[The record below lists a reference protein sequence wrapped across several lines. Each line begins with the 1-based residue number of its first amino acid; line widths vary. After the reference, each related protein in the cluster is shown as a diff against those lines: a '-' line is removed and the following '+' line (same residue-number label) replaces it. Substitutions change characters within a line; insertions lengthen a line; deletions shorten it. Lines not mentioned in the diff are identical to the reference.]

1 MKAWTRTRIL
11 VAGIV
16 LLGAT
21 NAIVLAGAA
30 YNRSGDPEAVLRMS
44 HRELIVPA
52 VWGFES
58 ENSGVS
64 LQIQWRLPRPSKDE
78 WLALYNYGYAAVG
91 GEAIWLDKAKLV
103 ELGFDMSR
111 PAYTAEGGRYYDKQL
126 PKEVLLV
133 LELDGQAYRSVLQA
147 TEEHAMRA
155 QARFAANPGVAEL
168 KDTADAASKLLARE
182 QSVNSRLFVVDAGHD
197 RPALRAKY
205 PDRSHYAIV
214 PGRIRI
220 TTNRYGANSGPV
232 GYVSDLSVE
241 RVNVPA
247 TYRGLFESILR
258 QRPTDRPELGPRYD
272 VKLAFGKRLEPWL
285 VEARLSI
292 DR

>member
-1 MKAWTRTRIL
+1 MKAWTRTRVL
-11 VAGIV
+11 VAGIA

-44 HRELIVPA
+44 HRELIVPMR
-52 VWGFES
+52 WGFES
-58 ENSGVS
+58 ENSGIS
-64 LQIQWRLPRPSKDE
+64 LQIQWRLPRRSKDDRM
-78 WLALYNYGYAAVG
+78 ALYNYGYAAVG
-91 GEAIWLDKAKLV
+91 GEATWLDKAKLV
-103 ELGFDMSR
+103 QLGFDMSR
-111 PAYTAEGGRYYDKQL
+111 AAYTAEGERYYDKQL

-133 LELDGQAYRSVLQA
+133 LELDGHAYRSALQVA
-147 TEEHAMRA
+147 EERAVDA

-168 KDTADAASKLLARE
+168 KNTADAASKLLASE

-197 RPALRAKY
+197 RSALRTKY

-214 PGRIRI
+214 LGRIRI
-220 TTNRYGANSGPV
+220 TTSRYGANSVPV
-232 GYVSDLSVE
+232 GYVSDLSIESVS
-241 RVNVPA
+241 VPA
-247 TYRGLFESILR
+247 IYRGLFESVPR
-258 QRPTDRPELGPRYD
+258 RRPTDRQELEPGYD
-272 VKLAFGKRLEPWL
+272 VKLAFGKRLEPWV